1 MAVAT
6 MDRKKKE
13 RAKASKQGPRVLV
26 DFTAAAH
33 EHVEPAFDVTQ
44 ATQAAVSVVLGPFD
58 VPAYGYMRHIDVLV
72 TVSVA
77 GALGTGALAE
87 DFPFNILDEV
97 TLLDV
102 NGAPIYGPLTGF
114 ETFLVNLYGA
124 YVFATDPRSQ
134 PDFSAA
140 YTTAAFMI
148 RIPIEIQHNNGL
160 GALAN
165 QNAAA
170 SYKVR
175 LVLSALSTQL
185 ATVGTATPNTYRI
198 RGFLEA
204 WSQPTSV
211 DLAGRPQAMQPPR
224 HGTTQYWSKFVK
236 SVTTGAQT
244 VQLPRVGNLIRT
256 MIFILRNNAAPSV
269 RTTTDFPDPIELWWD
284 ARQLIVEPRFL
295 RRTYMVERYLHAAG
309 GIITGAFSYDF
320 THDVLGHAGDG
331 TPELWLPTVQS
342 TRLELRGT
350 FGAAASSLTVL
361 TNDVAPVEV
370 QPQERY
376 QEQSETGFTPEN
388 AAAPVAG

>member
-6 MDRKKKE
+6 LDRKKKE

-44 ATQAAVSVVLGPFD
+44 ATQAATSVTLGPFD
-58 VPAYGYMRHIDVLV
+58 VPAYGYLRHIDILV

-77 GALGTGALAE
+77 GALGTGVLHE

-102 NGAPIYGPLTGF
+102 NGAPIYGPVTGF
-114 ETFLVNLYGA
+114 DTFLVNLYGA

-134 PDFSAA
+134 PDFSATYA
-140 YTTAAFMI
+140 TAAFML
-148 RIPIEIQHNNGL
+148 RIPVEIQHNNGL

-185 ATVGTATPNTYRI
+185 STVGSATVNTYRI

-224 HGTTQYWSKFVK
+224 HGTTQYWSKFIK
-236 SVTTGAQT
+236 SVSAGAQT
-244 VQLPRVGNLIRT
+244 IQLPRVGNLIRT
-256 MIFILRNNAAPSV
+256 IIFILRTATV

-295 RRTYMVERYLHAAG
+295 RRTYMVERYLHASG
-309 GIITGAFSYDF
+309 GILTGAFSYPL

-350 FGAAASSLTVL
+350 FGAGAVSLAVL

-376 QEQSETGFTPEN
+376 QEQSETGFTPES
-388 AAAPVAG
+388 AASPVAG